1 MSNYVAARVVAVPVC
16 PPVSP
21 HEGASI
27 VSGAKR
33 IGGNMAFAHGNASF
47 ADGNATF
54 VDGSTS
60 FSDGNAAVRTFGR
73 AHRHRPYH
81 LTARRHSAKLKT
93 KILML
98 AVTLQAQKRK
108 KQCSQ

>member
-1 MSNYVAARVVAVPVC
+1 MVIKRGSGRACVPA
-16 PPVSP
+16 STP

-27 VSGAKR
+27 VSGAGEGSNK
-33 IGGNMAFAHGNASF
+33 MFAHGNASF
-47 ADGNATF
+47 
-54 VDGSTS
+54 
-60 FSDGNAAVRTFGR
+60 SDGNAAARTFGR

-81 LTARRHSAKLKT
+81 SNTCRRSAKVKT

-98 AVTLQAQKRK
+98 AVTLQALKRK